1 VVMSLVALPVLL
13 YGIGAAAA
21 VTLKPVDIVREVV
34 DRVTGD
40 PTCDNTSVAYNG
52 NRYWSTSCPPPF
64 SVDPDQPLPAGGGS
78 LVVFGD
84 SFTAG
89 EGAPQ
94 VLARKAKNMA
104 QEGFWAANDYYV
116 DGTDTVENR
125 CHQSPNSYG
134 WRLAKSKKL
143 TVDFRACSGATSRD
157 YFIGQHDRLDAAG
170 RPIPAQDADP
180 EVDPKAVLVGFG
192 GNDAEFA
199 DLVTACLA
207 QNIKES
213 PQARA
218 LAVTHPLEAA
228 AVAYLTRGFD
238 CVTGARDRQAR
249 LPELLGLAAPPSNT
263 GTASH
268 LDDPALEEHG
278 IGNAY
283 AAVRRLTPIDV
294 PVIAVSYP
302 MMFPAD
308 PVRACGLGDGTGAS
322 LSIADQKAI
331 NEFETALNASLR
343 QQATQAGIDFVD
355 LSEAFRQ
362 KDDHGMCVDAEP
374 DADTRSGRYVN
385 RFRLGQPVN
394 SAVSM
399 DGIYANAAPSSIGE
413 ALALVQKS
421 FPEMAESVHPN
432 AVGQLVMA
440 EAIRPCLDDRTA
452 CSNYEA
458 LQLQTTVQSF
468 DWQSA
473 AFVAGGCPS
482 RQEWSEQSDAA
493 WARYAPRLQV
503 QDVTGDGEPEV
514 IAFYQCFTTT
524 SSNPDE
530 VTVFSMAG
538 TTPTPLA
545 TLGESHFRG
554 ATLSLDSKTI
564 AIEGPAVGNT
574 DALCCA
580 EHWAKEVYAW
590 TDSRFELAE
599 QEQALTSQPIMH
611 EGLVTGT
618 YHGIIRA
625 ARDNEVFVDEVQW
638 FSDDG
643 AEQACTDDGVR
654 VQDQAWCHVYYTR
667 NVDDRVR
674 AMAVASGAHISY
686 LDRSGSTA
694 TISGDHLSALTDPGV
709 VDDTDTDSLAVF
721 SFDVV
726 DGVVTGM
733 SQEFIS

>member
-1 VVMSLVALPVLL
+1 MSLVVLPVLL

-21 VTLKPVDIVREVV
+21 VTLNPVDIFREVV
-34 DRVTGD
+34 EQVTGD
-40 PTCDNTSVAYNG
+40 PTCDHTSVSYNG

-64 SVDPDQPLPAGGGS
+64 SIAPDQPLPTGGGS

-94 VLARKAKNMA
+94 VLARKAKNTA
-104 QEGFWAANDYYV
+104 REGFWAANDYYV

-134 WRLAKSKKL
+134 WRLAKSKNL

-157 YFIGQHDRLDAAG
+157 YFNSQHDRFDADG
-170 RPIPAQDADP
+170 HLIPAQNAAPLPRDTT
-180 EVDPKAVLVGFG
+180 AVLVGFG

-207 QNIKES
+207 QNIKQS
-213 PQARA
+213 PQAA
-218 LAVTHPLEAA
+218 GLAGRFPVQAA
-228 AVAYLTRGFD
+228 VVAYLTPGFD

-249 LPELLGLAAPPSNT
+249 LPELLGLTAPPSNT

-268 LDDPALEEHG
+268 LDDPALEASG
-278 IGNAY
+278 IGNTY
-283 AAVRRLTPIDV
+283 AAIRRLTPTTI

-302 MMFPAD
+302 MMFPAN

-331 NEFETALNASLR
+331 NEFETALNKSL
-343 QQATQAGIDFVD
+343 QEQATQAGIHFVD

-362 KDDHGMCVDAEP
+362 KGDHGMCVDAEP

-399 DGIYANAAPSSIGE
+399 DGIYVNAAPSSFGE
-413 ALALVQKS
+413 AFGLVKKS

-440 EAIRPCLDDRTA
+440 EAIRPCLDDQTA
-452 CSNYEA
+452 CTNHAA
-458 LQLQTTVQSF
+458 LQLQTTVRSF
-468 DWQSA
+468 DWHTA
-473 AFVAGGCPS
+473 AFAAGGCPS

-493 WARYAPRLQV
+493 WAEYAPRLQV
-503 QDVTGDGEPEV
+503 QDVTGDGQSEV
-514 IAFYQCFTTT
+514 LASYRCFTTT
-524 SSNPDE
+524 SSNPDQ
-530 VTVFSMAG
+530 VTVFSMTG

-545 TLGESHFRG
+545 TLGESYFRG
-554 ATLSLDSKTI
+554 ATLSLGTTTI
-564 AIEGPAVGNT
+564 ALEGPAVG
-574 DALCCA
+574 DSDGLCCA
-580 EHWAKEVYAW
+580 DHWAKEVYSW
-590 TDSRFELAE
+590 TGSRFELTE
-599 QEQALTSQPIMH
+599 QEQALTSQPIVH
-611 EGLVTGT
+611 EGLATGT

-625 ARDNEVFVDEVQW
+625 ARDREVFVDEVQW
-638 FSDDG
+638 FGADE

-654 VQDQAWCHVYYTR
+654 VQDEAWCHAYYVR
-667 NVDDRVR
+667 NMNDRVR
-674 AMAVASGAHISY
+674 AMAVTAGARVSY
-686 LDRSGSTA
+686 FDGNGSTV
-694 TISGDHLSALTDPGV
+694 TISGDRLSALTDARV
-709 VDDTDTDSLAVF
+709 VNDTDTDSLAVF

-733 SQEFIS
+733 SQEFMS